1 MRTARKLA
9 LSVVVFAGAAA
20 ALELGLRVAGYERPE
35 PPPIVV
41 MNPWDDAEMKSGES
55 AFRFDDELLWDLKPG
70 APIRPPLGPPDAEA
84 DGREVEVVNA
94 AGFRGPELPLEPEP
108 GRLRIA
114 TLGDS
119 STFGYGVAYEETYGE
134 RLVDLL
140 GERGVEAE
148 VLDGGVVGY
157 TALQGLVRYRR
168 DVRKYRP
175 DVVIAAFGA
184 INDALFDPLN
194 DIDKMALESRRKGF
208 LSWLGERSRTMQWLS
223 ELGAGTRA
231 PRRSERGPSDP
242 PVSPAMPE
250 GTVPRVSLEAFEESL
265 LELAR
270 LVHEDGARFVVISM
284 PRLKRCEKDRPHLPS
299 YSQRVVALAE
309 RESWPL
315 VDALTLFREHED
327 TRSLLL
333 DPVHPSASGHDL
345 IARALLDV
353 LPVPGDE
360 EPGRPRGDAPHPEE
374 DP

>member
-9 LSVVVFAGAAA
+9 LSVAVFAGAAA
-20 ALELGLRVAGYERPE
+20 ALELGLRGAGYERPE

-41 MNPWDDAEMKSGES
+41 MNPWDDAEMETGES
-55 AFRFDDELLWDLKPG
+55 AFRFDGELLWELRPG
-70 APIRPPLGPPDAEA
+70 APIRPPLGPPAPTDAQQ
-84 DGREVEVVNA
+84 EVVNP
-94 AGFRGPELPLEPEP
+94 AGFRGPGLAPEPVP

-119 STFGYGVAYEETYGE
+119 STFGYGVAYEDTYGE
-134 RLVDLL
+134 RLVELL

-148 VLDGGVVGY
+148 VLDAGVVGY

-168 DVRKYRP
+168 DVRRYRP
-175 DVVIAAFGA
+175 DVVVAAFGA

-194 DIDKMALESRRKGF
+194 DIDKMALESRRGG
-208 LSWLGERSRTMQWLS
+208 LVRWLDERSRTMQWLS
-223 ELGAGTRA
+223 ELGAGTRT
-231 PRRSERGPSDP
+231 PHRSERGPSDP

-250 GTVPRVSLEAFEESL
+250 GNVPRVSLEAFEDAL

-270 LVHEDGARFVVISM
+270 LVREDGARFVVISM
-284 PRLKRCEKDRPHLPS
+284 PRLKRTEKDRPHLPS

-309 RESWPL
+309 REGWPL
-315 VDALTLFREHED
+315 VDARTLFREHDE
-327 TRSLLL
+327 TRSLLI

-353 LPVPGDE
+353 LPLPPDE
-360 EPGRPRGDAPHPEE
+360 ALSERSGAAPFPAEE